1 MDEENMLKINRFVFS
16 QGNVPLL
23 FDFIILNDIESIRQY
38 VQTEGIQS
46 IDIKV
51 RNGLTPLEYAC
62 YYGYNESLR
71 VLLELGADIVTTNTF
86 LFYSIIGS
94 TRNDTTTL
102 KILLEARCNA
112 NCIGYDGRTL
122 LHSCAKQGS
131 IAHFKMVL
139 EYGANIYAKND
150 DGDTPRD
157 IIMKYGYNKDMLDLL
172 DEYEHFHIKE
182 PAI

>member
-1 MDEENMLKINRFVFS
+1 MLKINRFLFYE
-16 QGNVPLL
+16 GNVPLL

-38 VQTEGIQS
+38 VQREGIQS
-46 IDIKV
+46 IEIKD
-51 RNGLTPLEYAC
+51 RYGLSSLEYAC

-71 VLLELGADIVTTNTF
+71 VLLELGEGATDTNTF

-102 KILLEARCNA
+102 KILLDAGCPI
-112 NCIGYDGRTL
+112 NCIGHNNTTL
-122 LHSCAKQGS
+122 LHSCARQGS
-131 IAHFKMVL
+131 IAHFKMLL

-157 IIMKYGYNKDMLDLL
+157 IIMKYRYNKDMLDLL